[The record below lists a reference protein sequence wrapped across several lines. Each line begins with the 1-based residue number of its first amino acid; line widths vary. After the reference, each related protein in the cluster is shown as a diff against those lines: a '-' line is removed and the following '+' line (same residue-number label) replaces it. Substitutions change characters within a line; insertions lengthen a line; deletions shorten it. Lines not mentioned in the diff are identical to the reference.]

1 MEGIAILINAGILYT
16 SFGLAL
22 YSLISLVK
30 LTYNYFKT
38 KDKSMVKSDLKKT
51 AIIIAIALSL
61 LYLIG
66 FAGEFRKLDLSD
78 EAAGQLLSAD
88 ISQIESGDYYL
99 EIANEQSDEECR
111 VYVVKYS
118 GDTSLYDSPFYYRQI
133 ERFFDHHLWYV
144 DRCHIRIFLYAAKP
158 YCRWQ
163 RHRIGYGNRKFHPP
177 AGFCPVPDFKH
188 CSAAHRL
195 FVGRQGIWRKDHLLL
210 DPDATNYGCL

>member
-16 SFGLAL
+16 SFGLAF

-66 FAGEFRKLDLSD
+66 FAGEFRKMDLSD
-78 EAAGQLLSAD
+78 EVAGQLLSAD
-88 ISQIESGDYYL
+88 ISQIESGDYYV
-99 EIANEQSDEECR
+99 EIENEQSDEEYR

-133 ERFFDHHLWYV
+133 ERFFDHQLTDEDSFVVVWARES
-144 DRCHIRIFLYAAKP
+144 DR
-158 YCRWQ
+158 
-163 RHRIGYGNRKFHPP
+163 
-177 AGFCPVPDFKH
+177 DFKQLPIVQEH
-188 CSAAHRL
+188 MTR
-195 FVGRQGIWRKDHLLL
+195 VGIVQGEEVLEISYWDSENSDEILKKTLEYISEVGLE
-210 DPDATNYGCL
+210 NNISEQ

>member
-16 SFGLAL
+16 SFGLAF

-51 AIIIAIALSL
+51 AIIIAIDLSL

-66 FAGEFRKLDLSD
+66 FAGEFRKMDLSD

-99 EIANEQSDEECR
+99 EIANEQSDEEYR

-133 ERFFDHHLWYV
+133 ERFFDHQLTDEDSFVVVWARES
-144 DRCHIRIFLYAAKP
+144 DR
-158 YCRWQ
+158 
-163 RHRIGYGNRKFHPP
+163 
-177 AGFCPVPDFKH
+177 DFKQLPIVQEH
-188 CSAAHRL
+188 MTR
-195 FVGRQGIWRKDHLLL
+195 VGIVQGEEVLEISYWDSENSDEILKKTLEYISEVGLE
-210 DPDATNYGCL
+210 NNISEQ

>member
-51 AIIIAIALSL
+51 AIIIAIALLL

-78 EAAGQLLSAD
+78 ETAGQLLSAD

-111 VYVVKYS
+111 VYVVKYR

-133 ERFFDHHLWYV
+133 ERFFDHQLTDEDSFVVVWARES
-144 DRCHIRIFLYAAKP
+144 DR
-158 YCRWQ
+158 
-163 RHRIGYGNRKFHPP
+163 
-177 AGFCPVPDFKH
+177 DFKQLPIVQEH
-188 CSAAHRL
+188 MTR
-195 FVGRQGIWRKDHLLL
+195 VGIVQGEEVLEISYWDSENSDEILKKTLEYISEVGLK
-210 DPDATNYGCL
+210 NNISEQ

>member
-16 SFGLAL
+16 SFGLSF

-51 AIIIAIALSL
+51 AIIIAIALLL

-99 EIANEQSDEECR
+99 EIANEQSDEEYR

-133 ERFFDHHLWYV
+133 ERFFDHQLTDEDSFVVVWARES
-144 DRCHIRIFLYAAKP
+144 DR
-158 YCRWQ
+158 
-163 RHRIGYGNRKFHPP
+163 
-177 AGFCPVPDFKH
+177 DFKQLPIVQEH
-188 CSAAHRL
+188 MTR
-195 FVGRQGIWRKDHLLL
+195 VGIVQGEEVLEISYWDSENSDEILKKTLVYISEVGLE
-210 DPDATNYGCL
+210 NNISEQ

>member
-16 SFGLAL
+16 SFGLAF

-78 EAAGQLLSAD
+78 ETAGQLLSAD

-99 EIANEQSDEECR
+99 EIANEQSDEEYR

-133 ERFFDHHLWYV
+133 ERFFDHQLTDEDSFVLVWARES
-144 DRCHIRIFLYAAKP
+144 DR
-158 YCRWQ
+158 
-163 RHRIGYGNRKFHPP
+163 
-177 AGFCPVPDFKH
+177 DFKQLPIVQEH
-188 CSAAHRL
+188 MTS
-195 FVGRQGIWRKDHLLL
+195 VGIVHGEEVLEISYWDSENSDEILKKTLEYISEVGLENNISEQ
-210 DPDATNYGCL
+210 

>member
-16 SFGLAL
+16 SFGLAF

-66 FAGEFRKLDLSD
+66 FAGEFRKMDLSD

-99 EIANEQSDEECR
+99 EIANEQSDEEYR

-133 ERFFDHHLWYV
+133 ERFFDHQLTDEDSFVVVWARES
-144 DRCHIRIFLYAAKP
+144 DR
-158 YCRWQ
+158 
-163 RHRIGYGNRKFHPP
+163 
-177 AGFCPVPDFKH
+177 DFKQLPIVQEH
-188 CSAAHRL
+188 MTR
-195 FVGRQGIWRKDHLLL
+195 VGIVQGEEVLEISYWDSENSDEILKKTLEYISEVGLE
-210 DPDATNYGCL
+210 NNISEQ

>member
-16 SFGLAL
+16 SFGLAF

-66 FAGEFRKLDLSD
+66 FAGEFRKMDLSD

-99 EIANEQSDEECR
+99 EIANEQSDEEYR

-133 ERFFDHHLWYV
+133 ERFYDHQLTDEDSFVVVWARES
-144 DRCHIRIFLYAAKP
+144 DR
-158 YCRWQ
+158 
-163 RHRIGYGNRKFHPP
+163 
-177 AGFCPVPDFKH
+177 DFKQLPIVQEH
-188 CSAAHRL
+188 MTR
-195 FVGRQGIWRKDHLLL
+195 VGIVQGEEVLEISYWDSENSDEILKKTLEYISEVGLE
-210 DPDATNYGCL
+210 NNISEQ

>member
-16 SFGLAL
+16 SFGLAF

-66 FAGEFRKLDLSD
+66 FAGELRKMDLSD
-78 EAAGQLLSAD
+78 EVAGQLLSAD
-88 ISQIESGDYYL
+88 ISQIESGDYYV
-99 EIANEQSDEECR
+99 EIENEQSDEEYR

-133 ERFFDHHLWYV
+133 ERFFDHQLTDEDSFVVVWARES
-144 DRCHIRIFLYAAKP
+144 DR
-158 YCRWQ
+158 
-163 RHRIGYGNRKFHPP
+163 
-177 AGFCPVPDFKH
+177 DFKQLPIVQEH
-188 CSAAHRL
+188 MTR
-195 FVGRQGIWRKDHLLL
+195 VGIVQGEEVLEISYWDSENSDEILKKTLEYISEVGLE
-210 DPDATNYGCL
+210 NNISEQ

>member
-16 SFGLAL
+16 SFGLAF

-38 KDKSMVKSDLKKT
+38 KDNSMVKSDLKKT

-66 FAGEFRKLDLSD
+66 FAGEFRKMDLSD

-99 EIANEQSDEECR
+99 EIANEQSDEEYR
-111 VYVVKYS
+111 IYVVKYS
-118 GDTSLYDSPFYYRQI
+118 GDTSLYDSPFYYRKI
-133 ERFFDHHLWYV
+133 ERFFDHQLTDEDSFVVVWARES
-144 DRCHIRIFLYAAKP
+144 DR
-158 YCRWQ
+158 
-163 RHRIGYGNRKFHPP
+163 
-177 AGFCPVPDFKH
+177 DFKQLPIVQEH
-188 CSAAHRL
+188 MTR
-195 FVGRQGIWRKDHLLL
+195 VGIVQGEEVLEISYWDSENSDEILKKTLEYISEVGLE
-210 DPDATNYGCL
+210 NNISEQ

>member
-16 SFGLAL
+16 SFGLAF

-66 FAGEFRKLDLSD
+66 FAGEFRKMDLSD

-99 EIANEQSDEECR
+99 EIANEQSDEEYR
-111 VYVVKYS
+111 IYVVKYS

-133 ERFFDHHLWYV
+133 ERFFDHQLPDEDSFVVVWARES
-144 DRCHIRIFLYAAKP
+144 DR
-158 YCRWQ
+158 
-163 RHRIGYGNRKFHPP
+163 
-177 AGFCPVPDFKH
+177 DFKQLPIVQEH
-188 CSAAHRL
+188 MTR
-195 FVGRQGIWRKDHLLL
+195 VGIVQGEEVLEISYWDSENSDEILKKTLEYISEVGLE
-210 DPDATNYGCL
+210 NNISEQ

>member
-16 SFGLAL
+16 SFGLAF

-66 FAGEFRKLDLSD
+66 FAGEFRKMDLSD

-99 EIANEQSDEECR
+99 EIANEQSDEEYR

-133 ERFFDHHLWYV
+133 ERFYDHQLTDEDSFVVVWARES
-144 DRCHIRIFLYAAKP
+144 DR
-158 YCRWQ
+158 
-163 RHRIGYGNRKFHPP
+163 
-177 AGFCPVPDFKH
+177 DFKQLPIVQEH
-188 CSAAHRL
+188 MTR
-195 FVGRQGIWRKDHLLL
+195 VGIVQGEEVLEISYWDSENSDEILKKTLVYISEVGLE
-210 DPDATNYGCL
+210 NNISEQ

>member
-66 FAGEFRKLDLSD
+66 FAGEFRKMDLSD

-99 EIANEQSDEECR
+99 EIANEQSDEEYR

-133 ERFFDHHLWYV
+133 ERFFDHQLTDEDSFVVVWARES
-144 DRCHIRIFLYAAKP
+144 DR
-158 YCRWQ
+158 
-163 RHRIGYGNRKFHPP
+163 
-177 AGFCPVPDFKH
+177 DFKQLPIVQEH
-188 CSAAHRL
+188 MTR
-195 FVGRQGIWRKDHLLL
+195 VGIVQGEEVLEISYWDSENSDEILKKTLEHISEVGLE
-210 DPDATNYGCL
+210 NNISEQ

>member
-16 SFGLAL
+16 SFGLAF

-66 FAGEFRKLDLSD
+66 FAGEFRKMDLSD

-99 EIANEQSDEECR
+99 EIANEQSDEEYR
-111 VYVVKYS
+111 IYVVKYS
-118 GDTSLYDSPFYYRQI
+118 GDTSLYDSPFYYRKI
-133 ERFFDHHLWYV
+133 ERFFDHQLTDEDSFVVVWARES
-144 DRCHIRIFLYAAKP
+144 DR
-158 YCRWQ
+158 
-163 RHRIGYGNRKFHPP
+163 
-177 AGFCPVPDFKH
+177 DFKQLPIVQEH
-188 CSAAHRL
+188 MTR
-195 FVGRQGIWRKDHLLL
+195 VGIVQGEEVLEISYWDSENSDEILKKTLEYISEVGLE
-210 DPDATNYGCL
+210 NNISEQ

>member
-16 SFGLAL
+16 SFGLAF

-66 FAGEFRKLDLSD
+66 FAGEFRKMDLSD

-99 EIANEQSDEECR
+99 EIANEQRDEEYR

-133 ERFFDHHLWYV
+133 ERFFDHQLTDEDSFVVVWARES
-144 DRCHIRIFLYAAKP
+144 DR
-158 YCRWQ
+158 
-163 RHRIGYGNRKFHPP
+163 
-177 AGFCPVPDFKH
+177 DFKQLPIVQEH
-188 CSAAHRL
+188 MTR
-195 FVGRQGIWRKDHLLL
+195 VGIVQGEEVLEISYWDSENSDEILKKTLVYISEVGLE
-210 DPDATNYGCL
+210 NNISEQ